1 MQTKNS
7 NNFLLAV
14 FTCVLSVQTCRGAD
28 ATGLM
33 PGVYTEGADGKF
45 IAVTNNNISTLWPGV
60 WRENTNGL
68 RVQLQSETESGQPLL
83 HIGVG
88 SVLFNSLGG
97 FVGAPSG
104 CGKYELRDTNGVIA
118 PYAKETSSEGTFPP
132 RISIKD
138 LPRWA
143 NGGLKNHIAFFT
155 NGGPFTLADIK
166 LDQLYAIPTEGNYT
180 LTVCPVIYKFETNKE
195 YLDRVDLPCVTI
207 KVHLKP
213 SNE

>member
-83 HIGVG
+83 HIGVA
-88 SVLFNSLGG
+88 VD
-97 FVGAPSG
+97 GAESWGP
-104 CGKYELRDTNGVIA
+104 A
-118 PYAKETSSEGTFPP
+118 PRLVRFWLASQCKFDWPP
-132 RISIKD
+132 E
-138 LPRWA
+138 P
-143 NGGLKNHIAFFT
+143 N
-155 NGGPFTLADIK
+155 
-166 LDQLYAIPTEGNYT
+166 
-180 LTVCPVIYKFETNKE
+180 
-195 YLDRVDLPCVTI
+195 
-207 KVHLKP
+207 
-213 SNE
+213 